1 MFAMR
6 RFAILLFALL
16 GLSACAMPDP
26 VWAPDEAVERA
37 RFSASGPSS
46 LTLFS
51 VINVKSGNGGHSS
64 LLVSA
69 PSERVLFDPAGSF
82 NHPRLPE
89 RHDVI
94 HGMTNAAVDF
104 YIDYHSRAS
113 WRVVRQDLVVSAE
126 VAETA
131 LALVKANGPVPHAYC
146 ANSIAS
152 ILRELPGFE
161 SIRTTMFPENLQ
173 AEFAKMPGVVTREYH
188 DEDPDSNGYIL
199 ARGI

>member
-1 MFAMR
+1 MR
-6 RFAILLFALL
+6 RIAILLLVLL
-16 GLSACAMPDP
+16 GLSACAMPTP

-37 RFSASGPSS
+37 RVSASGPPT

-51 VINVKSGNGGHSS
+51 VINVTSGNGGHSA

-89 RHDVI
+89 RHDVV

-104 YIDYHSRAS
+104 YIDYHSRES
-113 WRVVRQDLVVSAE
+113 WRVVRQDIVVPAA
-126 VAETA
+126 VAEQA
-131 LALVKANGPVPHAYC
+131 LALVKANGPVGNALC
-146 ANSIAS
+146 ASSIVG
-152 ILRELPGFE
+152 ILNQLSGFE
-161 SIRTTMFPENLQ
+161 SIRSTMFPEKLQ
-173 AEFAKMPGVVTREYH
+173 ADFARLPGVVTREYH
-188 DEDPDSNGYIL
+188 DDDPNNNGYIL